1 MRMHNSLT
9 HIFETIIP
17 GIFLTFIL
25 TLATCTQVLENKDT
39 LELQLNEQM
48 HEDLIQLEGQREE
61 LHLQQQEMIN
71 RLRDI
76 ERQVENEK

>member
-1 MRMHNSLT
+1 MRMHNSLP

-25 TLATCTQVLENKDT
+25 TLATCTQTLDNQDT
-39 LELQLNEQM
+39 IELQLNEQM
-48 HEDLIQLEGQREE
+48 QKDLIQLEGQRED